1 MKSHLYFELLI
12 ISLCFSL
19 FACKTYNGRQEFD
32 ISDGWKIQKSD
43 SMSFAKS
50 DFDDSSWETY
60 IPKKKISLENSHY
73 FWMRKTI
80 SIPRELQV
88 DEVWLGLN
96 KINCAEEIFI
106 NGNFMGE
113 RGSMPP
119 DYNVRTEI
127 MKMIHIPVDSIKD
140 GKVTVAVRSWCPQ
153 NCATAIDFT
162 IGNTKQAE
170 YVNEFRFIFNQSIF
184 TIMAMLCLFICFY
197 AFAQYFSDRKISS
210 FLFYALSLLFI
221 SIYFYDIGSKILILP
236 YNLQRA
242 LTRSA
247 LPISI
252 SFIALFLNRF
262 FDRKNFKPLCIG
274 VVLFDVIS
282 FILFLLVYGNANATD
297 NIFLVF
303 LVPIFGVIVYG
314 IVVTVKGIKAKAKD
328 SLPLFIGFII
338 GSGLGVHDIICQAIG
353 YVPFVWLQG
362 FSFFFLNVSI
372 FITISSRTA
381 RTEIQM
387 EEFAKET
394 EAQRNKL
401 SNLFENAKQLTSETA
416 GIVSALDS
424 SVATVVQAA
433 SNSSEKVSLIN
444 GAIAKQK
451 LIRTETTA
459 AFNSFSKALDEMS
472 KELESEAN
480 TIENTASHTSSVIQ
494 GMETVGN
501 GITNAAKFSST
512 LSELIKSG
520 NKDMRSLSD
529 AMNKVEASSKEIL
542 SVANALDEFAQ
553 QTDLLAMNASIEAA
567 HSGEAGKGFAV
578 IAHEIKTLASAS
590 AQRSSKIGEIVQS
603 INESIMKS
611 VDLSQKV
618 NKTLFE
624 IQSGAV
630 ENAEKIS
637 SAADEMK
644 TQQEAGV
651 QIKMESAELSKN
663 AKHLKEEAAS
673 QSKISI
679 SVMNNLE
686 DLSKAS
692 DAVDSANAEISSSS
706 KELVTQAKS
715 LTSLAERTKNASI
728 ELSNLMN

>member
-1 MKSHLYFELLI
+1 MKKCFYFGLI
-12 ISLCFSL
+12 IIALCVSFTS
-19 FACKTYNGRQEFD
+19 CKTYYGKKEFD

-43 SMSFAKS
+43 NMSFAKS

-60 IPKKKISLENSHY
+60 IPKKKISLDNSHY

-80 SIPRELQV
+80 SIPRELQNE
-88 DEVWLGLN
+88 EVWIGLN
-96 KINCAEEIFI
+96 KINCAEEIFVD
-106 NGNFMGE
+106 GDFMEE

-184 TIMAMLCLFICFY
+184 TIMGMLCLFICFY
-197 AFAQYFSDRKISS
+197 AFAQYFSDRKVSS

-242 LTRSA
+242 LTRAA

-252 SFIALFLNRF
+252 SLIALFLNRF
-262 FDRKNFKPLCIG
+262 FERKNFKPLCT
-274 VVLFDVIS
+274 VVVAFDVIVFS
-282 FILFLLVYGNANATD
+282 LFLLVYGNANATD
-297 NIFLVF
+297 NIFLVC
-303 LVPIFGVIVYG
+303 LVPIFIVIVYG

-328 SLPLFIGFII
+328 AVPLFLGFII
-338 GSGLGVHDIICQAIG
+338 GSGLAVHDIICQAIG

-372 FITISSRTA
+372 FITITSRSA
-381 RTEIQM
+381 RAETQM
-387 EEFAKET
+387 EKLAKESSD
-394 EAQRNKL
+394 QRDKL
-401 SNLFENAKQLTSETA
+401 SKLFENAKQLTSETA
-416 GIVSALDS
+416 EIVSALDS
-424 SVATVVQAA
+424 SVSTVVQAA

-444 GAIAKQK
+444 EAIAKQK
-451 LIRTETTA
+451 LIRTETTS
-459 AFNSFSKALDEMS
+459 AFNSFTKALDEMS

-494 GMETVGN
+494 GMETIGK
-501 GITNAAKFSST
+501 GISNAAKFSST

-520 NKDMRSLSD
+520 NKDMNSLSN

-603 INESIMKS
+603 INESIMES

-618 NKTLFE
+618 NKTLSE

-630 ENAEKIS
+630 ENSEKIS
-637 SAADEMK
+637 SAAEGMK

-651 QIKMESAELSKN
+651 QIKKESAELSKN

-692 DAVDSANAEISSSS
+692 DAVDSANAEIFSSST
-706 KELVTQAKS
+706 ELVTQAKS

-728 ELSNLMN
+728 ELSKLMN